1 MNVDLYTVC
10 SSAVVETRRCYLYL
24 SSWSHGFLAN
34 TPLIVYAW
42 VEFSYL
48 RHTEQFDV
56 ADDELRDKLSAKEHC
71 SMLRIQ
77 KVAILFLKRI
87 LTTISACRKTPR

>member
-56 ADDELRDKLSAKEHC
+56 ADDELQRQITDGQE
-71 SMLRIQ
+71 LRQ
-77 KVAILFLKRI
+77 QLILEL
-87 LTTISACRKTPR
+87 

>member
-1 MNVDLYTVC
+1 MLIVIR
-10 SSAVVETRRCYLYL
+10 SAVVETRRYLYL

-71 SMLRIQ
+71 SILRIP
-77 KVAILFLKRI
+77 KSGNTFFFNIEGFF
-87 LTTISACRKTPR
+87 

>member
-1 MNVDLYTVC
+1 MNVDWYYT
-10 SSAVVETRRCYLYL
+10 AVVETRRYLYL

-71 SMLRIQ
+71 SMLCIQ
-77 KVAILFLKRI
+77 KVAIIFLNEFF
-87 LTTISACRKTPR
+87 LQ